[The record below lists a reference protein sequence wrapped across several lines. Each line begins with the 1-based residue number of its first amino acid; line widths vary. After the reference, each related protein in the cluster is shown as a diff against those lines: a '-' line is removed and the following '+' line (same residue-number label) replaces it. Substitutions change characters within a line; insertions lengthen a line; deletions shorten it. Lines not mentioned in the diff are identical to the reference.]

1 MVINGNNPI
10 YKKENSMIHVFN
22 EKAPSLERAQELVGG
37 LVEMVRSPTN
47 PEIQILVNEEGLLRG
62 LPFNEEASRLCDTG
76 IVGDAIILKGEAKWT

>member
-1 MVINGNNPI
+1 
-10 YKKENSMIHVFN
+10 
-22 EKAPSLERAQELVGG
+22 
-37 LVEMVRSPTN
+37 MVRSPTN

>member
-1 MVINGNNPI
+1 MGNNGVI
-10 YKKENSMIHVFN
+10 VIKENQMLHVFT
-22 EKAPSLERAQELVGG
+22 ETAPTLSEAQKLVGG
-37 LVEMVRSPTN
+37 LVEMVRSPTD